1 MNLIMKINKICVAL
15 LIVAYSSISFAGDDV
30 VDAIKLTPNIK
41 NGKNTYELCASC
53 HEKSGWGKED
63 GSFPVIAG
71 QHRSVII
78 KQLIDIRARNREN
91 PTMFPFSGDDVIG
104 GAQGLADVAAY
115 VSQLPKT
122 ASVGKGNGEKIGKG
136 EILFKE
142 KCVACHGAKGEG
154 NADSFFPRIQGQHYA
169 YLLRQL
175 QWIRDGRRKNANPA
189 MLALIKKLDDASL
202 SAIADYISRVK
213 GNSN

>member
-1 MNLIMKINKICVAL
+1 
-15 LIVAYSSISFAGDDV
+15 
-30 VDAIKLTPNIK
+30 
-41 NGKNTYELCASC
+41 
-53 HEKSGWGKED
+53 
-63 GSFPVIAG
+63 
-71 QHRSVII
+71 
-78 KQLIDIRARNREN
+78 LIDIRARNREN

-122 ASVGKGNGEKIGKG
+122 ASVGKGNGEQIGKG

-189 MLALIKKLDDASL
+189 MLALIKNLDDASL
-202 SAIADYISRVK
+202 SAIADYISRIK